1 MNNMNDL
8 GFFTEEFLM
17 TFAGQV
23 TLVTLLT
30 EGIKLY
36 VKKADPKLISL
47 ILSVCISLISQLV
60 FKQDFTADGIII
72 ALCNS
77 IVVLLSSIGGY
88 ETILKGVQRKIE
100 YNALDSEQTNYTLGN
115 EEE

>member
-1 MNNMNDL
+1 MNSMEGL
-8 GFFTEEFLM
+8 TFFTEEFLM

-36 VKKADPKLISL
+36 INKFDPKIISL
-47 ILSVCISLISQLV
+47 ILSVGISLIAQLV
-60 FKQDFTADGIII
+60 FKQDYSVNGIILS
-72 ALCNS
+72 LCNS
-77 IVVLLSSIGGY
+77 IIVLLSSIGGY
-88 ETILKGVQRKIE
+88 ETVLKGIQRKIE
-100 YNALDSEQTNYTLGN
+100 NNALDKEETNYTMQN

>member
-1 MNNMNDL
+1 MGNL
-8 GFFTEEFLM
+8 QFFTEEFLM

-36 VKKADPKLISL
+36 ITKFDPKIISL
-47 ILSVCISLISQLV
+47 ILSVSISLIAQLV
-60 FKQDFTADGIII
+60 FKQDFTANGIIL

-77 IVVLLSSIGGY
+77 IIVLLSSIGGY
-88 ETILKGVQRKIE
+88 ETILKGIQRKIE
-100 YNALDSEQTNYTLGN
+100 NNALDNEQTDYTIKN

>member
-1 MNNMNDL
+1 MESL
-8 GFFTEEFLM
+8 GFFTEELLM
-17 TFAGQV
+17 SFAGQV

-36 VKKADPKLISL
+36 IKKVDPKLISL
-47 ILSVCISLISQLV
+47 ILSVGISLISQLV
-60 FKQDFTADGIII
+60 FKQDFSADGIII
-72 ALCNS
+72 CLCNS

-88 ETILKGVQRKIE
+88 ETILKSVQKKIE
-100 YNALDSEQTNYTLGN
+100 SNALDSEQTNYTVGN